1 MRRSQLKTGQGLL
14 PQSQGLNLAL
24 AVLHVPYSLDS
35 GHQTGTGYEAHAWV
49 RNLIHPKTYL
59 FDSGRQMARGH
70 ERHLKGERLK
80 TF

>member
-35 GHQTGTGYEAHAWV
+35 GHQTGTGYEAHTRA
-49 RNLIHPKTYL
+49 RNLITPKTYSL
-59 FDSGRQMARGH
+59 DSGRQMAQGD
-70 ERHLKGERLK
+70 ERQLKGEQLE
-80 TF
+80 TV